1 MALPPFPQT
10 YADAVCKILLVDD
23 DEEDYMLARE
33 MLKEAKGRKFDL
45 HWVPTYDQGL
55 EQALHGDFCA
65 MLVDYDLGGR
75 RTGIELIRAVCEAG
89 CPFPLILYTGR
100 GTFEV
105 DLEAMQAGAT
115 LYITKNEANPLLLER
130 AIRYAMEIKHKEQA
144 LIHRESALRET
155 TEALQRS
162 EEKFAK
168 SFRGSPVAIAISTV
182 ADGRF
187 MEVNDSYLELFEF
200 PCEEMIGHTSIEL
213 GMFPDPSERA
223 KVRDAF
229 RESGGFRDYELRLL
243 TKTGRVKDVLFS
255 TEAIEIDGVEC
266 MLSIVVDITQRNQA
280 VESLRASQEA
290 LRQNEERLREV
301 LETTH
306 DSFFILDR
314 EWRFLYIN
322 KRAAE
327 LLNRSAEELTGKVFW
342 EEFPRYIGT
351 EAESHY
357 RKVMEERVPVQFPH
371 GGVYTNSFYEVSI
384 YPTRDGIAVS
394 GANRTEERKAQ
405 EALRQLSEAVK
416 QSPATVVITDP
427 NGQIEY
433 VNPKFTQLT
442 GYTFEEA
449 LGQKPNILQSGQT
462 PREVYNNL
470 WKTILDGKTWRGE
483 FANRK
488 KNGEIYWESVSISPI
503 NNENGAITH
512 FVAVKEDVTERKR
525 AEEALAESA
534 RQLERSNRELEQ
546 FAFVASHD
554 LQEPLRKIRMFSDS
568 LMKQKSGLPEESRDY
583 LERMSRAAERMQQM
597 VDGLLELSRVSTRKR
612 DFTRV
617 HLKRLAEEALSDLE
631 PRVQATG
638 GQVIIGDL
646 PWVEGDAMQLRQLFQ
661 NMIGNALKFH
671 KNGEQPVIRVSG
683 EVINDGSR
691 LVAALRVTDNGIGF
705 EQQYEDRI
713 FQPFQRLHG
722 RVEYEG
728 TGLGLAIVNKIVERH
743 GGMIKVESVPGE
755 GATFTICLPVK
766 AVA

>member
-1 MALPPFPQT
+1 MAVPPFPSVHAEAT
-10 YADAVCKILLVDD
+10 CKILLVDD
-23 DEEDYMLARE
+23 DEEDYLITRE

-45 HWVPTYDQGL
+45 HWVSTYEKGL

-65 MLVDYDLGGR
+65 ALVDYDLGGV
-75 RTGIELIRAVCEAG
+75 RTGIELIREVCDAG
-89 CPFPLILYTGR
+89 CTFPLILYTGR

-130 AIRYAMEIKHKEQA
+130 AIRYAMEIKQKEQA
-144 LIHRESALRET
+144 LVSREAALRET
-155 TEALQRS
+155 TDALQRS
-162 EEKFAK
+162 EAKFAK

-182 ADGRF
+182 AEGRF
-187 MEVNDSYLELFEF
+187 IEVNDSYLDLFQF
-200 PCEEMIGHTSIEL
+200 TREEMIGHTSIEL

-229 RESGGFRDYELRLL
+229 RQSGGFRDYELRLL
-243 TKTGRVKDVLFS
+243 TRAGTVKDVLFS
-255 TEAIEIDGVEC
+255 TEAIEIDGEQC
-266 MLSIVVDITQRNQA
+266 MLSIVVDITARKQ
-280 VESLRASQEA
+280 VEESLRASQEA
-290 LRQNEERLREV
+290 LRQNEERLREF

-306 DSFFILDR
+306 DSFFILSRD
-314 EWRFLYIN
+314 WRFLYIN
-322 KRAAE
+322 RRAAE
-327 LLNRSAEELTGKVFW
+327 LLGHPADELIGKVYW
-342 EEFPRYIGT
+342 EEFPIHLGT
-351 EAESHY
+351 EAEKHY
-357 RKVMEERVPVQFPH
+357 RRAMEERIPVYFQH
-371 GGVYTNSFYEVSI
+371 GGVYSNFHFEVSI

-405 EALRQLSEAVK
+405 ESLRQLSEAVK
-416 QSPATVVITDP
+416 QSPATVVITDL
-427 NGQIEY
+427 NGQIVY

-442 GYTFEEA
+442 GYTLEEA

-462 PREVYNNL
+462 PREVYRNL
-470 WKTILDGKTWRGE
+470 WKTILGGKTWRGE

-503 NNENGAITH
+503 TDENGGITH

-568 LMKQKSGLPEESRDY
+568 LMKQKGGLPEISKDY
-583 LERMSRAAERMQQM
+583 LDRMSKAAERMQQM
-597 VDGLLELSRVSTRKR
+597 IDGLLELSRVSTRKR
-612 DFTRV
+612 EFTRV

-631 PRVQATG
+631 PRVLSSG

-671 KNGEQPVIRVSG
+671 KNGVQPVIRVTG
-683 EVINDGSR
+683 EVLNDGIRS
-691 LVAALRVTDNGIGF
+691 VAALRVADNGIGF

-722 RVEYEG
+722 KAEYEG
-728 TGLGLAIVNKIVERH
+728 TGLGLAIVHKIVERH
-743 GGMIKVESVPGE
+743 GGMIKVESVPGQ
-755 GATFTICLPVK
+755 GATFTVCLPVK